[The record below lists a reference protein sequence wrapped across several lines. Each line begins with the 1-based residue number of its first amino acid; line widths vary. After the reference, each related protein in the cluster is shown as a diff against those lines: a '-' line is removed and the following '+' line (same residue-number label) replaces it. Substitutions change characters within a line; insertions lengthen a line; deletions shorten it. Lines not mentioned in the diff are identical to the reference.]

1 MFLQTARIY
10 SITIFNCFINESL
23 TTRVTFNFYILIL
36 KLCQIQKALHQ
47 ANATE
52 PVIQIKSKTELQ
64 VLGFC
69 FPNAKNEWNQQI
81 FPAFIQGGLGAQR
94 GRDGLNVN

>member
-1 MFLQTARIY
+1 MILQTARIY

-23 TTRVTFNFYILIL
+23 TTTVTFNFYILIL
-36 KLCQIQKALHQ
+36 KLCQNQK

-52 PVIQIKSKTELQ
+52 PIIQIKAKTELQ

-69 FPNAKNEWNQQI
+69 FPNAKNE
-81 FPAFIQGGLGAQR
+81 
-94 GRDGLNVN
+94 